1 MILEQPIIIYAIV
14 GFLAQMIDG
23 TLGMAYGVS
32 ANTFLLSIG
41 VSPLAASASVHI
53 AEFFT
58 TFVSGVSHFK
68 LGNVDRELLERL
80 ALPGVIGG
88 VIGAYLLTNFPGDFL
103 KPLVNVYLI
112 GMGVFILYKAIRKK
126 IQVRLEQKNLSF
138 LGLIGGFFDA
148 AGGGGW
154 GPIVTTTLLARGNNP
169 RLTIGTVNLAEFFV
183 TAAQAATF
191 ITLLGLQDNWQ
202 IIAGLAMG
210 GVIAAPLAALL
221 CSRMPTRI
229 LMILVGLLVVFLNI
243 RSIIPLLGK

>member
-1 MILEQPIIIYAIV
+1 MILEQPIITYAVV

-32 ANTFLLSIG
+32 ANTFLLSVG
-41 VSPLAASASVHI
+41 VGPVAASASVHI
-53 AEFFT
+53 AEFFI

-68 LGNVDRELLERL
+68 LGNVDRELLKRL

-112 GMGVFILYKAIRKK
+112 GMGIFILYKAIRKK
-126 IQVRLEQKNLSF
+126 VQAKLEQKNLSF
-138 LGLIGGFFDA
+138 LGLIGGLFDA
-148 AGGGGW
+148 VGGGGW

-169 RLTIGTVNLAEFFV
+169 RMTIGTVNLAEFFV

-191 ITLLGLQDNWQ
+191 VTLLGLQDNWQ
-202 IIAGLAMG
+202 IIAGLAIG

-221 CSRMPTRI
+221 CSRIPTKI
-229 LMILVGLLVVFLNI
+229 LMILVGLLVVFLNL
-243 RSIIPLLGK
+243 RSIILLLGK

>member
-1 MILEQPIIIYAIV
+1 MILEQPIVIYAIV

-41 VSPLAASASVHI
+41 VSPVAASASTHI

-68 LGNVDRELLERL
+68 LGNIDRELLKRL

-88 VIGAYLLTNFPGDFL
+88 VVGAYLLTNFPGDSL
-103 KPLVNVYLI
+103 KPLVNIYLI
-112 GMGVFILYKAIRKK
+112 GMGVFILYRAIRKK
-126 IQVRLEQKNLSF
+126 IQVKLEQKKLSF

-148 AGGGGW
+148 VGGGGW

-191 ITLLGLQDNWQ
+191 ITFLGLQDNWQ
-202 IIAGLAMG
+202 IIVGLAMG

-221 CSRMPTRI
+221 CSKMPTRI